1 MDFIANEIKSEGM
14 VKIRIEAVG
23 GDLDRVACRYP
34 VSFMDEMA
42 RQLTSAIEAATGT
55 KGIADSSVQLVLTFA
70 TTTFMEHISGNVTY
84 RRLMLVDAV
93 SAPRD
98 FWIKWTRL
106 DNCDEGY
113 NENNILFELGEDV
126 EQKIRQ
132 REYRYLLQ
140 SGGEKY
146 HNSMGRKKVT
156 EWREVIKRAAKRG
169 EISFVEQDFDLA
181 PETLELE
188 ERIADLLGKRIVA
201 RAEEK
206 KEEIPYIHPEDDD
219 FARAMA
225 KARMVVEGTI
235 EEPDEM
241 QSAECTSF
249 TGEAGSPSPTRF
261 AGEGDMQNEES
272 VEFEAESDEDES
284 FDELIIEAAEDEEA
298 EEADD
303 ELELDIFLDE
313 AEEAELRAEVE
324 KIDIFA
330 DEEPDNESELI
341 DEWLTENRDP
351 AVLTLD
357 EVDDGA
363 EGEEMQDEPLL
374 VGEVAP
380 QVTER
385 SLSPADAGALPEGE
399 PLQND
404 EPEFENEIVEE
415 EPKALKIEEE
425 PTEEP
430 VEAEPAPVKEQTETI
445 ADRVADIRA
454 ELETKIRL
462 EYESRAR
469 IKAEEEL
476 VVLRRELQRVKS
488 ESESI
493 ISDLVKENERLRV
506 EYEHLLEET
515 ERDNLLR
522 EAEAARRRVEEEQL
536 RQQIEMQLRR
546 EASERERLAEAA
558 RLAIEEQRRLEAENA
573 RIAREREEEERLEAE
588 RARQLEEQK
597 AIEAARQEELERIRK
612 EEAAKRAR
620 AKAAMPTVGDGKY
633 SSTNK
638 TVKFLFRRSV
648 DPNITTRIQEIIKA
662 TVDYYGKDNVYLKIK
677 ATVTDSQTV
686 ILEFINIP
694 IEEMELLGNIIK
706 IIGNSGL
713 GVAKA
718 IVE

>member
-1 MDFIANEIKSEGM
+1 MDFIPNEIKSEGM

-23 GDLDRVACRYP
+23 GDLGRVACRYP
-34 VSFMDEMA
+34 LSFMDEMA
-42 RQLTSAIEAATGT
+42 RQLTSVIEAATGT
-55 KGIADSSVQLVLTFA
+55 TGIADSSVELVFGFA

-113 NENNILFELGEDV
+113 NESNILFELGEDV

-140 SGGEKY
+140 SSGDKY
-146 HNSMGRKKVT
+146 HNSMSRKKVT

-169 EISFVEQDFDLA
+169 ELSFVEKDYELTA
-181 PETLELE
+181 ETLELE

-201 RAEEK
+201 KSEPK
-206 KEEIPYIHPEDDD
+206 KEEIPYIRPEEDDE

-225 KARMVVEGTI
+225 KARMVVEASAEESGEELTLADIADQIVAEQTETDDEPEEVVLPEPELTIDEELEI
-235 EEPDEM
+235 EEESEVLVLESESEEIAEPVDE
-241 QSAECTSF
+241 
-249 TGEAGSPSPTRF
+249 P
-261 AGEGDMQNEES
+261 AGEMRDG
-272 VEFEAESDEDES
+272 EFDIFADLESDEDE
-284 FDELIIEAAEDEEA
+284 
-298 EEADD
+298 
-303 ELELDIFLDE
+303 
-313 AEEAELRAEVE
+313 
-324 KIDIFA
+324 IDIF
-330 DEEPDNESELI
+330 DEEQI
-341 DEWLTENRDP
+341 LTQTVET
-351 AVLTLD
+351 V
-357 EVDDGA
+357 
-363 EGEEMQDEPLL
+363 EEEPEIEIEIL
-374 VGEVAP
+374 EEEI
-380 QVTER
+380 TE
-385 SLSPADAGALPEGE
+385 E
-399 PLQND
+399 
-404 EPEFENEIVEE
+404 EPEFEIEIVEQTEEDPVDQIVEEIPEEEEIPEAVEE
-415 EPKALKIEEE
+415 EPEIEIEIAKEPIEAEENADIEIVEAPKEE
-425 PTEEP
+425 PK
-430 VEAEPAPVKEQTETI
+430 AESRGENIV
-445 ADRVADIRA
+445 DRIADIRA

-476 VVLRRELQRVKS
+476 VLLRRELQRVKS

-506 EYEHLLEET
+506 EYEHLLDESQ
-515 ERDNLLR
+515 RDVLLR
-522 EAEAARRRVEEEQL
+522 EAETARRRAEEEQL
-536 RQQIEMQLRR
+536 RAQIEAQLRQ

-573 RIAREREEEERLEAE
+573 RIAREREEEERAEAE
-588 RARQLEEQK
+588 RQRRIEEEK
-597 AIEAARQEELERIRK
+597 AIEAVRQAELDRIRK
-612 EEAAKRAR
+612 EEAAQKAR
-620 AKAAMPTVGDGKY
+620 AKAAMPSMGNGRY
-633 SSTNK
+633 SYTSK

-677 ATVTDSQTV
+677 ATVPDTQTV
-686 ILEFINIP
+686 VLEFVNIP

-718 IVE
+718 IID